1 MVIKEMVVEE
11 RPIDIFN
18 LITRLRNMGLKP
30 RSIEFIEWRS
40 MMTTLLDD
48 RLIQSFIGWLSIG
61 RDQYELTKIR
71 IKFKEEDYGR

>member
-1 MVIKEMVVEE
+1 MVIKEMVVEA

-18 LITRLRNMGLKP
+18 LITRLRDIGLRP

-40 MMTTLLDD
+40 LMTALLDD

-61 RDQYELTKIR
+61 RDQYEYTKIK
-71 IKFKEEDYGR
+71 IKF